1 MKLSRTLLAGL
12 TGPLFGTQ
20 GANGFTFPDCVNGPL
35 AGNTVCDTKAS
46 PSDRAAALVK
56 AMTANEK
63 LANLVDN
70 SKGAPRLGLP
80 SYQWWNEG
88 LHGVAASPGVSFNRN
103 GTTFG
108 YATSFANAITLAS
121 AFDDELV
128 LKVGEAIS
136 TEARAF
142 INAGR
147 AGLEFWTPNI
157 NPYKDPRWGRGAE
170 TPGEDPFRVK
180 GYTAAIVAG
189 LEGNQAIRKVIATCK
204 HYAAYDLE
212 RWKGVVR
219 YAFNAIVSMQD
230 LTEYYLPPFQ
240 QCARDSKAGSIMCS
254 YNALNGTPACANTY
268 LMNDILREHWG
279 WTEHNNFITSD
290 CNAIK
295 DFLPDEH
302 NYSSTPAEA
311 AAVAYTSGTDT
322 VCEVPGW
329 PPFTDVIGAYNQTL
343 LSEATIDTAL
353 RRLYEG
359 LIRAGYF
366 DPQSSHPYG
375 SIGWSDVNTP
385 EHQVLALQTAT
396 DGAVLLKN
404 INSTL
409 PISLTGNKSIALVGH
424 WAGWATGSK
433 MLGPYSGIPPFL
445 ITPEAAA
452 ILYNITYYPAPGPVA
467 QPGGVNDSWTNS
479 SLSAAAK
486 ADIIIYCGGTDMS
499 IASEDKDRESIAW
512 PASQLS
518 HIETLASLG
527 KPVIVAQ
534 LGDQVDD
541 SPLLANPNISAVLWM
556 GYPGQAGGLAL
567 FDILTGRTAPAGRL
581 AVTQYPA
588 EYVDQVPLT
597 EMALRPIT
605 GASPGR
611 TYRWYDDAVLPFG
624 HGQHYTSFSV
634 GISKTNP
641 TNLSS
646 TSSKEVL
653 ASCANKEKPDLCVF
667 TTVPVSITN
676 TGKTMSDYVA
686 LLFLRGE
693 FGPKPYPIKTLV
705 GYKRLRAIKPG
716 ETREAAIEVKLGELA
731 RRNEMGDLLL
741 YGGKY
746 EFVLGVEGLDEGT
759 AKTLEFQIDG
769 EEMLERFPQPK
780 N

>member
-1 MKLSRTLLAGL
+1 MKASNIFLVGL
-12 TGPLFGTQ
+12 TGPLFGAQ
-20 GANGFTFPDCVNGPL
+20 GVNGFEFPDCVSGPL
-35 AGNTVCDTKAS
+35 AKNTVCDTTAS

-56 AMTANEK
+56 ALTTSEK
-63 LANLVDN
+63 LVNLVDN

-80 SYQWWNEG
+80 PYQWWNEA
-88 LHGVAASPGVSFNRN
+88 LHGVAASPGVSFNRS
-103 GTTFG
+103 GGPFS

-121 AFDDELV
+121 AFDDDLV

-142 INAGR
+142 IHAGR

-157 NPYKDPRWGRGAE
+157 NPFKDPRWGRGAE

-189 LEGNQAIRKVIATCK
+189 LEGSHATIRKVIATCK

-219 YAFNAIVSMQD
+219 YQFNAVVSMQD

-254 YNALNGTPACANTY
+254 YNAVNGTPACANTY

-311 AAVAYTSGTDT
+311 AAAAYVSGTDT

-329 PPFTDVIGAYNQTL
+329 PPFTDVVGAYNQTL
-343 LSEATIDTAL
+343 LSEAVVDTAL

-366 DPQSSHPYG
+366 DPPSSHPYG
-375 SIGWSDVNTP
+375 SLTWADVNTP
-385 EHQVLALQTAT
+385 EHQFLALQSAT

-404 INSTL
+404 LNSTL
-409 PISLTGNKSIALVGH
+409 PIDLTGKSVALIGH
-424 WAGWATGSK
+424 WAGWLAGSK

-445 ITPEAAA
+445 VAPEVAAL
-452 ILYNITYYPAPGPVA
+452 LYNVTYYPAPGPVTE
-467 QPGGVNDSWTNS
+467 PISNDTWTEV
-479 SLSAAAK
+479 SLVAAK
-486 ADIIIYCGGTDMS
+486 AADVIIYCGGTDMS
-499 IASEDKDRESIAW
+499 IASEDKDREQIAW
-512 PASQLS
+512 PASQLAQ
-518 HIETLASLG
+518 IDTLAALG
-527 KPVIVAQ
+527 KPLIVAQ

-541 SPLLANPNISAVLWM
+541 SPLLSNTNVSAIVWM

-567 FDILTGRTAPAGRL
+567 FDVLTGKTPPAARL
-581 AVTQYPA
+581 PVTQYPA

-597 EMALRPIT
+597 EMALRPVEEK
-605 GASPGR
+605 SPGR
-611 TYRWYDDAVLPFG
+611 TYRWYDKAVLPFG
-624 HGQHYTSFSV
+624 YGLQYTTFDV
-634 GISKTNP
+634 AISTKNAARSLGAKTSTKSLLDGC
-641 TNLSS
+641 TN
-646 TSSKEVL
+646 K
-653 ASCANKEKPDLCVF
+653 NPDLCVF
-667 TTVPVSITN
+667 ISVPVEVTN
-676 TGKTMSDYVA
+676 TGKITSDHVV

-693 FGPKPYPIKTLV
+693 FGPKPYPRKTLV
-705 GYKRLRAIKPG
+705 GYTRLRGIQPG
-716 ETREAAIEVKLGELA
+716 EKREVVIEVKLGEIA
-731 RRNEMGDLLL
+731 RRNEKGDLLL
-741 YGGKY
+741 YGGRY
-746 EFVLGVEGLDEGT
+746 EFVVGIEDDQEGWEFELDGSE
-759 AKTLEFQIDG
+759 G
-769 EEMLERFPQPK
+769 EEVVLERFPQPK
-780 N
+780 